1 MGAEAAEEQATGT
14 MGNESGGAKKSWG
27 GPEGDTSVMRIL
39 VWVSFP
45 TSQGPIQ
52 HLSCF
57 PFPHF
62 QLLVSHFSFLISHIL
77 FPTSHSL
84 FPTSCGKWK
93 NDKLNYSMVLYNDS
107 IWKRLVSLR
116 RGINVM
122 KAKHLQNWMKW
133 MNVRS
138 RKFYVGCERW
148 EVRSWKWGFW
158 LLTSHFPFQIY
169 GIWRKKLN
177 WAPRSG
183 RWESNENSH
192 NWSIPLF
199 ISVERRV

>member
-1 MGAEAAEEQATGT
+1 MVAANA
-14 MGNESGGAKKSWG
+14 SL
-27 GPEGDTSVMRIL
+27 EGDTSVMRIL

-62 QLLVSHFSFLISHIL
+62 QLLVSHFPLLTSHFPHLISHIL

-116 RGINVM
+116 RGINVK

-158 LLTSHFPFQIY
+158 LLTSHFPFQNL
-169 GIWRKKLN
+169 RHLKKKIEFG
-177 WAPRSG
+177 PEK
-183 RWESNENSH
+183 WELRIKQEFS
-192 NWSIPLF
+192 
-199 ISVERRV
+199 

>member
-1 MGAEAAEEQATGT
+1 MNFCSVIELHHIDHVWWNQRSLNLFCISYGISIPGEDSCSFLTKAEVG
-14 MGNESGGAKKSWG
+14 
-27 GPEGDTSVMRIL
+27 TSVMRIL

-158 LLTSHFPFQIY
+158 MLTSHFPFQN
-169 GIWRKKLN
+169 IWHLN
-177 WAPRSG
+177 KQIVLGP
-183 RWESNENSH
+183 
-192 NWSIPLF
+192 
-199 ISVERRV
+199 

>member
-1 MGAEAAEEQATGT
+1 
-14 MGNESGGAKKSWG
+14 
-27 GPEGDTSVMRIL
+27 
-39 VWVSFP
+39 
-45 TSQGPIQ
+45 
-52 HLSCF
+52 
-57 PFPHF
+57 
-62 QLLVSHFSFLISHIL
+62 
-77 FPTSHSL
+77 
-84 FPTSCGKWK
+84 
-93 NDKLNYSMVLYNDS
+93 MVLYNDS

-192 NWSIPLF
+192 NWSIPLRSLF
-199 ISVERRV
+199 NRVWSVWSGLLRSARRLWLWRSCPRFTTRHEIVRHGRTTHRISDTWSISGETHLTTTWFNVSWGHQPGYS